1 MEVKTIGHRQSNI
14 DEQSQ
19 IAIYHGLNMSQMAK
33 LFEMDRRDLIEK
45 LERHSIKPSGK
56 NGGHPIYK
64 LKDVMPVIVK
74 PLYDIEE
81 YLKKMHHNDLPKHLT
96 KEFWAGLRS
105 RQEYELKAGN
115 LWPTERVVSEVG
127 ELFKLVKMSALLTCD
142 TVERQV
148 ELSEEQ
154 RKIINDIMHGM
165 LRDLNKTIIEKFSTK
180 EPSNVEDEEPQDVSD
195 DW

>member
-1 MEVKTIGHRQSNI
+1 MEVKTVGHHLKNL

-19 IAIYHGLNMSQMAK
+19 VAIYHGLNISQMSK

-45 LERHSIKPSGK
+45 IERHGIKPTGK
-56 NGGHPIYK
+56 NGGHAIYK
-64 LKDVMPVIVK
+64 LKEVMPAIVK
-74 PLYDIEE
+74 PMYDIEE
-81 YLKKMHHNDLPKHLT
+81 YLKRMHHNDLPKHLT

-115 LWPTERVVSEVG
+115 LWPTEKVVSEVG
-127 ELFKLVKMSALLTCD
+127 ELFKLVKMSALLATD

-154 RKIINDIMHGM
+154 RKIIKDIMDGM
-165 LRDLNKTIIEKFSTK
+165 LRDLHKTVIDKFSTK
-180 EPSNVEDEEPQDVSD
+180 ENHGEEASEEDLSD